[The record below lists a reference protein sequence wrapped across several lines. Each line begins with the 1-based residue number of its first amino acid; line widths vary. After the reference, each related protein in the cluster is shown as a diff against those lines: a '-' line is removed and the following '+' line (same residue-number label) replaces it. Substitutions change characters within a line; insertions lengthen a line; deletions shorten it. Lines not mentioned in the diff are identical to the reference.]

1 MFALVTIFAISI
13 VMSSS
18 SITMQSVRHVDTVQK
33 RKKEKLYANNLLQ
46 IGTSWYINES
56 PSFSSCDAT
65 AISLLARFTVDVQ
78 DDPIDGTLW
87 LNVAQD
93 ASESGQCVDLTDH
106 AIALIEHTAT
116 DVLPRDGELQ
126 VYAFKLTEDYGGRIL
141 VIANVGETFS
151 WALGVAS
158 GGSIFSTPFFTSLLH
173 SEAGKKLVGSLGTN
187 ISGPVE
193 VNDDFE
199 IRHSPS
205 PRFREMNLED
215 VVKVDGDLI
224 LDFVSNLA
232 FHDDVYVKGD
242 LLVSNSWSVKF
253 DGDVYVEGQL
263 RITDCYNV
271 HFNGTVHL
279 SQDPIIRNSPNCSF
293 ENILIDHPEVEPV
306 PEVLSEFP
314 TRTYIDS
321 VRANTVEIES
331 LLSFP
336 PSQPVGILIPQDA
349 QLYFEYNEPVQKM
362 VIKTDSKTY
371 EVSYSASGSDNL
383 YQATITRGALEN
395 SFTFTGVVLAKS
407 LRISRPWYL
416 FSSDP
421 MKLAYSTTL
430 IASETIEFGR
440 DDLVYEFLPPDVDE
454 WVSSA
459 ENTESKTLLTVV
471 ALDDISFEPSLS
483 QKITAS
489 LISLSGAVRIP
500 LSFGLA
506 IFGNILER
514 SSRDLE
520 TLLYSEIIFDPR
532 LAEGN
537 VTYVEHPGEYIDSG
551 STGGIDLR

>member
-13 VMSSS
+13 AVNSS

-33 RKKEKLYANNLLQ
+33 RKEEKLYANNLLQ
-46 IGTSWYINES
+46 LGASWYVNES
-56 PSFSSCDAT
+56 PSFSSCNAT
-65 AISLLARFTVDVQ
+65 AISLLAQFMKDVQ
-78 DDPIDGTLW
+78 DDLIDGTLW

-93 ASESGQCVDLTDH
+93 ASESGQCVNLTDH

-116 DVLPRDGELQ
+116 DVLPKGGELQ
-126 VYAFKLTEDYGGRIL
+126 VYAFKLTEDYGGRVL
-141 VIANVGETFS
+141 VIAKVGETFS

-158 GGSIFSTPFFTSLLH
+158 GGSIFSTPFFTALFH
-173 SEAGKKLVGSLGTN
+173 SEAGKTFIGSLKTN
-187 ISGPVE
+187 LNGSVE

-199 IRHSPS
+199 IIGVH
-205 PRFREMNLED
+205 EMNLEN

-224 LDFVSNLA
+224 VDFVSKLA

-242 LLVSNSWSVKF
+242 LLVSNYSWDVKF

-279 SQDPIIRNSPNCSF
+279 SQDPIVQNTTNYGFANVI
-293 ENILIDHPEVEPV
+293 IDHPEVEPV
-306 PEVLSEFP
+306 PEILSEFP
-314 TRTYIDS
+314 ARTYIDS

-331 LLSFP
+331 LLSSP

-349 QLYFEYNEPVQKM
+349 QLYFEYDEPVQKM

-371 EVSYSASGSDNL
+371 EVSYSASGADNL
-383 YQATITRGALEN
+383 HQATITRGALEN